1 MMARI
6 RYLETFFKR
15 PVNNVAVIK
24 TQPLPE
30 THINIKEDV
39 IPFVLGLCEP
49 KSKSEGTLH
58 GGSFFGPKFK

>member
-1 MMARI
+1 MDKKIWTA
-6 RYLETFFKR
+6 L
-15 PVNNVAVIK
+15 
-24 TQPLPE
+24 LPE

-39 IPFVLGLCEP
+39 IPPFVLGLCDP